1 MKNILLILSLFL
13 AVSSWASTS
22 CTLQGGVNSG
32 WFDCSITGQDC
43 TRDGVCSVAGSNPPV
58 KYFQYDNNKVCQ
70 ATYCSPDDA
79 YCNRVSCQSC
89 CITVESPQ
97 CALDSLNCIQDG
109 YTWEYNGG
117 ATCGGMACNTHQCDT
132 THNCIEY
139 PFNRCEDVPSDGQI
153 YCDENGCTGLPYSKW
168 WSEYRKECTN
178 ECGDHTTQSFTGD
191 TLITFNS
198 TCSDSSHCSDETKC
212 VDFPSSQT
220 YLLYQ
225 VCIVG
230 NDQIGNGAANNS
242 YTNIVGGGSGSCA
255 SLGMPSNNI
264 ADPMNNSSPVT
275 FPNQDNYDVIN
286 DNCLI
291 YGIDCPP
298 NYVDTTDYNDVN
310 NRDPNHC
317 VCEKLD
323 GMSHMS
329 TIICPDGSRT
339 TFFGSCDEWNMP
351 RSSSSMNPPESS
363 SSGSE
368 NPPTSSGGGNSSGIS
383 GEYPDW
389 PEYSKNQRNTNDLL
403 GSMTQTLK
411 QIPGQL
417 LEGVKN
423 LVNGFTY
430 NEGDGKFIYD
440 RVDSLVTLDTILD
453 TAGLLHAIFGRIDS
467 NNTILDTLQHSN
479 FSGCPTCTF
488 FAGNPKND
496 FSGGHIRFKEIK
508 FELGNIHG
516 FNLCR
521 IFSVVVTALA
531 SVVSFFIGFSI
542 FKNISQ

>member
-1 MKNILLILSLFL
+1 MKNILIQLCLFL
-13 AVSSWASTS
+13 AVVSFASVSTTVNRVCS
-22 CTLQGGVNSG
+22 GVSQGGCNAS
-32 WFDCSITGQDC
+32 SITVCDVLQYTQCYGQWVLP
-43 TRDGVCSVAGSNPPV
+43 GYVSN
-58 KYFQYDNNKVCQ
+58 
-70 ATYCSPDDA
+70 
-79 YCNRVSCQSC
+79 CNWRSNACFC
-89 CITVESPQ
+89 DIHVESNICTNGTCQ
-97 CALDSLNCIQDG
+97 LDSLKCIQAGKRWIYD
-109 YTWEYNGG
+109 GG
-117 ATCGGMACNTHQCDT
+117 ATCGGMSCQAACDT

-139 PFNRCEDVPSDGQI
+139 PFNRCEDVPSDGQV
-153 YCDENGCTGLPYSKW
+153 YCDENGCTGLPYAKW

-230 NDQIGNGAANNS
+230 NEQIGNVAANNS

-264 ADPMNNSSPVT
+264 ADPMNNTSPVT

-298 NYVDTTDYNDVN
+298 NYIDTTDYNDVN
-310 NRDPNHC
+310 NRDPSHC

-323 GMSHMS
+323 GMSHIS

-339 TFFGSCDEWNMP
+339 TFFGSCDEWNNS

-368 NPPTSSGGGNSSGIS
+368 NPPASSGGGNSSGIS

-411 QIPGQL
+411 QIPSQL

-423 LVNGFTY
+423 LVNGFAY
-430 NEGDGKFIYD
+430 NEGDGEFIYD

-488 FAGNPKND
+488 FAGNPTND